1 MKTVLKISLVILA
14 LLPLFGLS
22 QNQEQSERTVDSLY
36 REDQL
41 YFGVTYNLISSKPEG
56 LSQTGFSSGFHF
68 GFIRDFPLNTK
79 RNFAIGLGLG
89 FSTNSINQ
97 NLQVQEDDA
106 GGYNYELIST
116 DQFTKNKYTLNLIEL
131 PLEFRW
137 RSSTYDTYKF
147 WRVYAG
153 FKVGY
158 VIRSVV
164 KYEGDPKDF
173 KLKQIEDF
181 NDFEYGLT
189 LSAGYDKFNVHIYYG
204 LNTVFDGNSSLDG
217 QQIDMRTVKIGLM
230 LYIL

>member
-1 MKTVLKISLVILA
+1 MKTVLKKSLVILV

-217 QQIDMRTVKIGLM
+217 QQIDMSTVKIGLM

>member
-1 MKTVLKISLVILA
+1 MKTVLKISLVILV

-217 QQIDMRTVKIGLM
+217 QQIDMSTVKIGLM